1 MPADY
6 PENEIMRLK
15 ALMDYKI
22 LDTLPEDSYDDITL
36 LASKICGTSMAAL
49 SLIDSSRQWFKS
61 KVGIPVPETAR
72 EHAFCAHAILQ
83 SDVMVINDAH
93 KDQRFADNPLVIDD
107 PWIRFYA
114 GAPLVTPNGEALGTL
129 CVIDKDQRTL
139 SESQIEAL
147 RALSRQVMAQLEL
160 RKHILLQKQNH
171 RALKE
176 YQAELERLNARLHR
190 QSLTDDVTEFG
201 NTRFLHQFL
210 DQNLDAPAD
219 AAQQLTLV
227 FFDLDNFKPVVD
239 QHGHLSAGRILKEV
253 ATVANSQLAAGDHLV
268 RYGGDEF
275 IAILPGQGGDPVLSK
290 VNLIKEAIK
299 TNAFLKAENVDIRL
313 TASFGM
319 ATFPDDARSKEQ
331 LLTAADHC
339 LFKSKKEGKDRI
351 STAEHLP
358 DNTQ

>member
-1 MPADY
+1 MPADF
-6 PENEIMRLK
+6 PDNEITRLK
-15 ALMDYKI
+15 ALMDYQI

-61 KVGIPVPETAR
+61 KVGISIPESAR
-72 EHAFCAHAILQ
+72 EHAFCSHAILKPE
-83 SDVMVINDAH
+83 VMIVNDAK
-93 KDQRFADNPLVIDD
+93 KDHRFADNPLVTGD

-160 RKHILLQKQNH
+160 RKHINQQGRNQ
-171 RALKE
+171 RALKD
-176 YQAELERLNARLHR
+176 YQAELERLNARLHK
-190 QSLTDDVTEFG
+190 QSLTDDVTGFG
-201 NTRFLHQFL
+201 NTRFLHQYL
-210 DQNLDAPAD
+210 DRHLGSPTDTD
-219 AAQQLTLV
+219 MQLTLV
-227 FFDLDNFKPVVD
+227 FIDLDNFKAVVD
-239 QHGHLSAGRILKEV
+239 KHGHLPGSMVLREV
-253 ATVANSQLAAGDHLV
+253 AELIHEILEANDHIV

-275 IAILPGQGGDPVLSK
+275 IVILPEQGGDPVLSK
-290 VNLIKEAIK
+290 VHSIKEAIK
-299 TNAFLKAENVDIRL
+299 TNAFLTSKKARIRL

-319 ATFPDDARSKEQ
+319 ATYPDDARNKEQ
-331 LLTAADHC
+331 LLTAADQC

-358 DNTQ
+358 DNTE

>member
-1 MPADY
+1 MQAVF
-6 PENEIMRLK
+6 PENELTRLK
-15 ALMDYKI
+15 ALMDYQI

-61 KVGIPVPETAR
+61 TVGISVPETSR
-72 EHAFCAHAILQ
+72 EHAFCSHAILKPE
-83 SDVMVINDAH
+83 VMIVNDAK
-93 KDQRFADNPLVIDD
+93 KDRRFADNPLVKGD

-139 SESQIEAL
+139 SDSQIEAL

-160 RKHILLQKQNH
+160 RKHINLQKRNQ
-171 RALKE
+171 RTLKE
-176 YQAELERLNARLHR
+176 YQAELERLNARLQK
-190 QSLTDDVTEFG
+190 QSLTDDVTGFG
-201 NTRFLHQFL
+201 NTRFLHQYL
-210 DQNLDAPAD
+210 DQWLGSPTDPAK
-219 AAQQLTLV
+219 QLTLV
-227 FFDLDNFKPVVD
+227 FFDLDNFKAVVD
-239 QHGHLSAGRILKEV
+239 KHGHLPGSMVLKEV
-253 ATVANSQLAAGDHLV
+253 AGVVHEILEANDYVV

-275 IAILPGQGGDPVLSK
+275 IVILPDQGGDPVLSK
-290 VNLIKEAIK
+290 VNSIKEAIK
-299 TNAFLKAENVDIRL
+299 ANFFLKTENASIRL

-319 ATFPDDARSKEQ
+319 ATYPDDARNKEK

-351 STAEHLP
+351 STAAQLA
-358 DNTQ
+358 

>member
-1 MPADY
+1 MQADA
-6 PENEIMRLK
+6 PDNEINRLK
-15 ALMDYKI
+15 ALMEYQI

-83 SDVMVINDAH
+83 PDVMVINDAH
-93 KDQRFADNPLVIDD
+93 KDQRFADNPLVTGD

-139 SESQIEAL
+139 NDSQIEAL

-160 RKHILLQKQNH
+160 RKHIRLQKQNQ
-171 RALKE
+171 RALKA
-176 YQAELERLNARLHR
+176 YQTELERLNARLQK
-190 QSLTDDVTEFG
+190 QSLTDDVTGFC

-210 DQNLDAPAD
+210 DQNLDSQLD
-219 AAQQLTLV
+219 AAGQLTMV
-227 FFDLDNFKPVVD
+227 FFDLDNFKTVVD
-239 QHGHLSAGRILKEV
+239 EHGHLSAAKILKEV
-253 ATVANSQLAAGDHLV
+253 ATVANAQLAAGDHLV

-275 IAILPGQGGDPVLSK
+275 IAILPDQGGDPVIAK
-290 VNLIKEAIK
+290 VNSIKAAIK
-299 TNAFLKAENVDIRL
+299 TNSFLKDENVHIRL

-319 ATFPDDARSKEQ
+319 ATYPDDARNKEQ
-331 LLTAADHC
+331 LLTAADQC

-358 DNTQ
+358 D

>member
-1 MPADY
+1 MPPDY
-6 PENEIMRLK
+6 PDNEIMRLK
-15 ALMDYKI
+15 ALMDYQI

-61 KVGIPVPETAR
+61 KVGISMPETAR

-83 SDVMVINDAH
+83 PDVMVINNAH
-93 KDQRFADNPLVIDD
+93 KDHRFADNPLVTGD

-114 GAPLVTPNGEALGTL
+114 GAPLVTPKGEALGTL
-129 CVIDKDQRTL
+129 CVIDKDQRSLTD
-139 SESQIEAL
+139 SQIEAL

-160 RKHILLQKQNH
+160 RKHIRLQKQNQH
-171 RALKE
+171 ALKD
-176 YQAELERLNARLHR
+176 YQTELEGLNARLHK
-190 QSLTDDVTEFG
+190 QSLTDDVTGFG

-210 DQNLDAPAD
+210 DRYLNIPPDDAK
-219 AAQQLTLV
+219 QLTLV
-227 FFDLDNFKPVVD
+227 FFDLDNFKTIVD
-239 QHGHLSAGRILKEV
+239 KYGHLSGSKILKEV
-253 ATVANSQLAAGDHLV
+253 AEVVHDKLDAGDHIV

-275 IAILPGQGGDPVLSK
+275 IVILPDQGNDPVLSK
-290 VNLIKEAIK
+290 VNSIKDAIK
-299 TNAFLKAENVDIRL
+299 TASFLKSENARIGL

-319 ATFPDDARSKEQ
+319 ATYPDDARNKEQ
-331 LLTAADHC
+331 LLAAADHC

-358 DNTQ
+358 E